1 MLRICFI
8 LLFFLYCVQTF
19 SQNIINVN
27 GRAPLDKNF
36 EKDTIFF
43 GTGRLSNKYY
53 EDTVLNSEIN
63 NNAFNIKGNFS
74 YPQMYSSGWK
84 SEKNKILFRSG
95 KYFIDQ
101 STTLIMV
108 TDSLTKNAFVIGKT
122 GQEYMYKFT
131 PYILSKSSNDDL
143 EMFCFNNED
152 EFDLKLYNY
161 VIENPDS
168 YVALWFLIERF
179 NSVGYS
185 NLFEKTLDQFSNKM
199 KSEKLWNILNNE
211 NVGILIRKDKKFP
224 ELLLQNVDLKPEVL
238 KIKNSKFTLI
248 DFWFSRCRPC
258 LEQLPYL
265 KDLYLKHN
273 LSGFDI
279 IGISTDKTENIVNY
293 WQKRIVEKEIPWKN
307 FLDENGTFATK
318 EKIFSF
324 PTNFLVNEKGIVIKK
339 NINPEELEKFLSE
352 NLK

>member
-1 MLRICFI
+1 MLRIYLP
-8 LLFFLYCVQTF
+8 LLFLYCSQTF
-19 SQNIINVN
+19 SQQIINVS
-27 GRAPLDKNF
+27 GKAPLDKNF

-43 GTGRLSNKYY
+43 GAGRLSNKYY
-53 EDTVLNSEIN
+53 EDTLLESKIN
-63 NNAFNIKGNFS
+63 NNVFNIKGNFS

-84 SEKNKILFRSG
+84 SEKNKVLFRSG

-101 STTLIMV
+101 SSTLIIV
-108 TDSLTKNAFVIGKT
+108 TDSLTKNASVIGKT
-122 GQEYMYKFT
+122 GQEYKYKFT

-143 EMFCFNNED
+143 EMFCFNNGD
-152 EFDLKLYNY
+152 EFDLKLYSY
-161 VIENPDS
+161 VMENPDS

-185 NLFEKTLDQFSNKM
+185 KLFEKTLVKFSNKM
-199 KSEKLWNILNNE
+199 KNEKLWNIVNNE
-211 NVGILIRKDKKFP
+211 INNILIRKDKKFP
-224 ELLLQNVDLKPEVL
+224 ELLLQNVDLAPEVL
-238 KIKNSKFTLI
+238 KIQNSKFTLI

-258 LEQLPYL
+258 LEQLPSL
-265 KDLYLKHN
+265 KDIYFKHN
-273 LSGFDI
+273 PRGFNI

-293 WQKRIVEKEIPWKN
+293 WQKRIIEKEIPWKN
-307 FLDENGTFATK
+307 YLDKNGTIATK

-324 PTNFLVNEKGIVIKK
+324 PTNFLLNEKGIVIKK